1 MDVFF
6 SNAFQEVIDYI
17 KTLGINVYPF
27 GDNYFHFGY
36 EKDDTFGFICEN
48 KDNIVV
54 RFIYVDLLLNKPN
67 IDTFN
72 WDKEKFT
79 KKIYDITKIYHR
91 NKKYHKL
98 EAIKHIADQEFT
110 PDLQDDTPT
119 FNQL

>member
-1 MDVFF
+1 MDFF
-6 SNAFQEVIDYI
+6 LSKESEKVADYL
-17 KTLGINVYPF
+17 KSLGLNIYPF
-27 GDNYFHFGY
+27 GDNYYYFGY

-54 RFIYVDLLLNKPN
+54 RFIYVDLLSNKPS

-98 EAIKHIADQEFT
+98 EAIKHIADQEFI
-110 PDLQDDTPT
+110 PDHLDDTPIL
-119 FNQL
+119 N

>member
-1 MDVFF
+1 MVLFYKYSMDFF
-6 SNAFQEVIDYI
+6 LSKESEKVADYL
-17 KTLGINVYPF
+17 KSLGLNIYPF
-27 GDNYFHFGY
+27 GDNYYYFGY

-54 RFIYVDLLLNKPN
+54 RFIYVDLLSNKPN

-98 EAIKHIADQEFT
+98 EAIKHIADSEIF
-110 PDLQDDTPT
+110 D
-119 FNQL
+119 

>member
-54 RFIYVDLLLNKPN
+54 RFIYVDLLSNKPN

-72 WDKEKFT
+72 WEERT
-79 KKIYDITKIYHR
+79 KYYVEQEFPQITT
-91 NKKYHKL
+91 NLKL
-98 EAIKHIADQEFT
+98 EYHPEDQE
-110 PDLQDDTPT
+110 
-119 FNQL
+119 